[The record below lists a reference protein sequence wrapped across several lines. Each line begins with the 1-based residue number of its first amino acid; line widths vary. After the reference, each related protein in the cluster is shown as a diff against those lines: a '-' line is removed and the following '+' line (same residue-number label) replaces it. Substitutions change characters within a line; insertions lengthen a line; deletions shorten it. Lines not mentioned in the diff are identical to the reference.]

1 MIQAH
6 EQCGARGIK
15 RGQLHAALTTSPSC
29 PTRPPE
35 RGLLLWRH
43 SALRYWQAMSQED
56 VEIVR
61 RLLGPFEQGD
71 VVPLFRDDTI
81 NASIRAASE
90 PFFT

>member
-1 MIQAH
+1 
-6 EQCGARGIK
+6 
-15 RGQLHAALTTSPSC
+15 
-29 PTRPPE
+29 
-35 RGLLLWRH
+35 
-43 SALRYWQAMSQED
+43 MSQED

-90 PFFT
+90 PFFTSDFECVFVRADVGRAAYSEIGRAHV